1 MRACVWKF
9 APLMTA
15 MGNVR
20 SVCRGGSAIVA
31 DVALAL
37 LAVVGVIVSAVVVAI
52 VAAVAV

>member
-1 MRACVWKF
+1 M
-9 APLMTA
+9 PLTIA
-15 MGNVR
+15 MSHVR